1 MPKKVIAGFMLLML
15 LFFSARHLMFK
26 HYLSFQKNRFRV
38 ELFNSANSNVFKIR
52 IDASSLYKNI
62 NGMEWKDKNKEII
75 IRGLYHEVLHV
86 AIHHGVAEISLIEDT
101 FENTLIASFYST
113 LAKEDPVHS
122 LFSDLLN
129 LKFIDTEKKI
139 TFHPSFQIIRHLP
152 ESYPGMH
159 VQHASGIFIPPK
171 S

>member
-26 HYLSFQKNRFRV
+26 HYLSFQKNRFRA
-38 ELFNSANSNVFKIR
+38 ELFNSANPNVFKIR
-52 IDASSLYKNI
+52 IEASCLYKNV
-62 NGMEWKDKNKEII
+62 NGMEWKDQNKEII
-75 IRGLYHEVLHV
+75 LKGLYHEVLNV
-86 AIHHGVAEISLIEDT
+86 AIHNGVAEISLIEDT

-113 LAKEDPVHS
+113 LSKEDPVHS

-129 LKFIDTEKKI
+129 LKFTDTEKKT
-139 TFHPSFQIIRHLP
+139 TFYPSFQLIRHLP
-152 ESYPGMH
+152 ESIPGMP
-159 VQHASGIFIPPK
+159 VQHALGVFIPPK